1 MYMTINWP
9 DRQVLPIPENLYDP
23 LVRHLLEGFESAEA
37 ARQYW
42 NDIPT
47 VLIVLNANDDHQT
60 VSSETDELKS
70 QLTFVL
76 TYPEYVVPI
85 GDDYRLALAIFSDEG
100 SGIYLLVHNDC
111 PISGELADV

>member
-1 MYMTINWP
+1 MYTTINWP
-9 DRQVLPIPENLYDP
+9 GKQALPISEELYDP
-23 LVRHLLEGFESAEA
+23 LINHLIEGFESVEA

-42 NDIPT
+42 DDIPT
-47 VLIVLNANDDHQT
+47 VLIVLNADDDHHT
-60 VSSETDELKS
+60 ISSETDELQS
-70 QLTFVL
+70 QLSFVL